1 MYGKGISFIGD
12 VLDLAVVY
20 NIVEKS
26 GSWYSYNKEKIGQ
39 GRENSKIFLE
49 ENEKILNEIV
59 KEVKD
64 ALGIGEVKAE
74 EEGA

>member
-12 VLDLAVVY
+12 VLDLAVAY
-20 NIVEKS
+20 SIIDKS

-49 ENEKILNEIV
+49 ENEKVLDEIV

-64 ALGIGEVKAE
+64 ALGIGEHRVE
-74 EEGA
+74 ESA